1 MKKFVVCILAI
12 CAAVGLL
19 IFATTNVNNDTADVS
34 TSMENIANE
43 NDYIAIENSFIKE
56 LHKKGY
62 KNVAIYFTDELT
74 NDVLENRTNMDGV
87 VVEKMIGMVAKGN
100 NGDGIILNTKDTK
113 HNYISYNNMD
123 FETHEGTI
131 ILTYYV
137 YNPETNY
144 LDDVLE
150 RYDFVLNR
158 EHEAV
163 K

>member
-1 MKKFVVCILAI
+1 MKKFVICIMAI
-12 CAAVGLL
+12 CAAVSLL
-19 IFATTNVNNDTADVS
+19 IFATTNVNDDTVNAS
-34 TSMENIANE
+34 TSVENIASE
-43 NDYIAIENSFIKE
+43 NDYIAIENSLIKE

-62 KNVAIYFTDELT
+62 KNVTIYSTDELT
-74 NDVLENRTNMDGV
+74 NGVLENRTNLDGV

>member
-1 MKKFVVCILAI
+1 MKKFIVCVLAI

-19 IFATTNVNNDTADVS
+19 IFATTNVNNDTANAS

-43 NDYIAIENSFIKE
+43 NDYIAIENSFVKE

-62 KNVAIYFTDELT
+62 KNVAIYPTDELT
-74 NDVLENRTNMDGV
+74 NETLENRTNLDGV
-87 VVEKMIGMVAKGN
+87 VVEKMIGMVSKGN
-100 NGDGIILNTKDTK
+100 NGDGIILNTKDTE

-158 EHEAV
+158 EHEV
-163 K
+163 TK

>member
-1 MKKFVVCILAI
+1 MKKFIVCILAI

-19 IFATTNVNNDTADVS
+19 IFATTNANNDTADAS

-56 LHKKGY
+56 LHKKDY
-62 KNVAIYFTDELT
+62 ENVAIYPTDELT

-100 NGDGIILNTKDTK
+100 NGDGIILNTKDTE

>member
-1 MKKFVVCILAI
+1 MKKFIVCVLAI

-19 IFATTNVNNDTADVS
+19 IFATTNVNNDTANAS

-43 NDYIAIENSFIKE
+43 NDYIAIENSFVKE

-62 KNVAIYFTDELT
+62 KNVAIYPTDELT
-74 NDVLENRTNMDGV
+74 NETLENRTNLDGV
-87 VVEKMIGMVAKGN
+87 VVEKMIGMVSKGN
-100 NGDGIILNTKDTK
+100 NGDGIILNTKDTE

>member
-12 CAAVGLL
+12 CAAVCLL
-19 IFATTNVNNDTADVS
+19 IFATTNVNDDTADAS
-34 TSMENIANE
+34 TSVENIASE

-62 KNVAIYFTDELT
+62 KNVAIYSTDELT
-74 NDVLENRTNMDGV
+74 DDVLENRTNLDGV

-100 NGDGIILNTKDTK
+100 NGDGIILNTKDTE

>member
-19 IFATTNVNNDTADVS
+19 IFATMNVNDETSDAS
-34 TSMENIANE
+34 TSVENIASE

-62 KNVAIYFTDELT
+62 KNVAIYPTDELT
-74 NDVLENRTNMDGV
+74 NETLENRTNLDGV

-100 NGDGIILNTKDTK
+100 NGNGIILNTKDTE

-123 FETHEGTI
+123 FEIHEGTI

-150 RYDFVLNR
+150 RYEFVLNR

>member
-1 MKKFVVCILAI
+1 MKKFIVCVLAI

-19 IFATTNVNNDTADVS
+19 IFAITNVDDYATDAS
-34 TSMENIANE
+34 TSAENITSE

-56 LHKKGY
+56 LHKRGY
-62 KNVAIYFTDELT
+62 KNVAIYPTDELT
-74 NDVLENRTNMDGV
+74 NETLENRTNLDGV
-87 VVEKMIGMVAKGN
+87 AVEKMIGMVTKGN

>member
-1 MKKFVVCILAI
+1 MKKFVVCMLAI

-19 IFATTNVNNDTADVS
+19 IFATTNVNDNTADAS
-34 TSMENIANE
+34 TGMENIANE

-62 KNVAIYFTDELT
+62 KNVAIYPTDELT
-74 NDVLENRTNMDGV
+74 NETLENRTNLDGV

-150 RYDFVLNR
+150 RYDFVLNI

>member
-1 MKKFVVCILAI
+1 M
-12 CAAVGLL
+12 
-19 IFATTNVNNDTADVS
+19 
-34 TSMENIANE
+34 
-43 NDYIAIENSFIKE
+43 
-56 LHKKGY
+56 
-62 KNVAIYFTDELT
+62 
-74 NDVLENRTNMDGV
+74 ENRTNLDGV
-87 VVEKMIGMVAKGN
+87 VVEKMIGMVMNEN
-100 NGDGIILNTKDTK
+100 NGNGIILNTKDTE